1 MWFLK
6 FQGLTPKPK
15 ETKTKANKWDYNKT
29 KSFCTVKET
38 INNWKKQSTEREK
51 IFASHISDK
60 GLISKIYKDLR
71 QLLAKKKIIN
81 LIIKYAGE
89 MNRHFSKE
97 DIYMGN
103 RYMKRCSTSLIIAT
117 TAKSLQSC
125 PTLYNPIDSSPPG
138 SPISGILQAEVLE
151 WVAIAFSVPNH

>member
-38 INNWKKQSTEREK
+38 INKWKKQSTEREK

-60 GLISKIYKDLR
+60 GLTPTIFEELIPLNR
-71 QLLAKKKIIN
+71 KKKI
-81 LIIKYAGE
+81 K
-89 MNRHFSKE
+89 
-97 DIYMGN
+97 
-103 RYMKRCSTSLIIAT
+103 
-117 TAKSLQSC
+117 
-125 PTLYNPIDSSPPG
+125 
-138 SPISGILQAEVLE
+138 
-151 WVAIAFSVPNH
+151 